1 MQRVQVFQIKHRD
14 ISRQDW
20 VTFCYFPCTALQPSY
35 WRDTRQPVWSVW
47 SENQDIKGWW
57 ESHTRTQ
64 LTCAP
69 HRSLTPIICCWVFFC
84 LFTVYCSL
92 FSQLS
97 GCKPRQFVSLH
108 FRESHVKWSWYTYS
122 TGTPLTRRVM
132 LDLPSWS
139 HLRRYS
145 GFLAAHMLQHQ
156 CTELLRGRTGSR
168 GHARLNSWRW
178 NMCCGISFMMWVLR
192 SEGKFN

>member
-20 VTFCYFPCTALQPSY
+20 VTFCYFPCIALQPSY

-69 HRSLTPIICCWVFFC
+69 HRSLTPIICCWVVFFLSFYSIL
-84 LFTVYCSL
+84 LFIFPAFGMQAKAICVTSFQGISCEMILV
-92 FSQLS
+92 
-97 GCKPRQFVSLH
+97 H
-108 FRESHVKWSWYTYS
+108 
-122 TGTPLTRRVM
+122 
-132 LDLPSWS
+132 
-139 HLRRYS
+139 
-145 GFLAAHMLQHQ
+145 LQHWHS
-156 CTELLRGRTGSR
+156 TDPSSLVRS
-168 GHARLNSWRW
+168 
-178 NMCCGISFMMWVLR
+178 SFLEPFEEIFWVLGCPHAAAPMQWVIER
-192 SEGKFN
+192 EDWQ